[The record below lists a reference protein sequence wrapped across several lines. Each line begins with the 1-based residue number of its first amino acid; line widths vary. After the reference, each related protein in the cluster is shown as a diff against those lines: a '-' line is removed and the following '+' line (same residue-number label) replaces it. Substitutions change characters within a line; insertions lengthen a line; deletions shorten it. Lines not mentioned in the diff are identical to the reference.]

1 MDKQIAIIFKSIS
14 LLKLPLM
21 CCCTCIPQMYVL
33 RRKKKTS
40 PLPSTHVCIHCNG
53 SNTNICTTVCART
66 FSLSLCTLTYV
77 YSCTMEVYLARKK
90 KNDSLIHWHSFIFHW
105 HMSAHLYLECMRT
118 KSRSIYETKQW
129 NKWMRENPKRTRR
142 KLLLSACMWDKRE
155 SNSKL
160 KS

>member
-1 MDKQIAIIFKSIS
+1 MDKQIAIIFKLIS

-21 CCCTCIPQMYVL
+21 CCCTCMPQMYVL
-33 RRKKKTS
+33 RRKKKHRLYL
-40 PLPSTHVCIHCNG
+40 LPT
-53 SNTNICTTVCART
+53 CAFIATAQILTYVRLCALAR
-66 FSLSLCTLTYV
+66 SLSLHINICLLV
-77 YSCTMEVYLARKK
+77 HHGRILSAQKK
-90 KNDSLIHWHSFIFHW
+90 ERFTHSFIFHW